1 MKSAGIL
8 TAGLAAILCTGA
20 AFGQSPQPADVAS
33 APPVIAPATATPA
46 SATANDFKSG
56 DILDALQDRY
66 TSLFEK
72 ISPAVVSVNAAI
84 PGPTTETP
92 PTAYVWSGFFITR
105 SGDILTTNAHYLQN
119 ATRVWVISGNV
130 GFTAEVKGLD
140 LVTDVALLHAD
151 SLPKNFAVLDLAD
164 HPDLPQKATML
175 MSVTC
180 KQGQDPGPS
189 TGLVQGY
196 NVNVGNRELPT
207 LYLRT
212 NIPDDGG
219 EGGSPVVDL
228 QGRLVGMMIA
238 SLTESRS
245 SLVLPSRAALRVR
258 DDLLTNGKVAYG
270 QLGFHGEQRSDTA
283 SGVNIFVT
291 SVDYGGPALD
301 AGLKTG
307 DEVRTLNGAPI
318 NNETDLRQ
326 AAFYLRPDQ
335 DVSLGV
341 HRDGQDLQLTLH
353 VGEMPLAT
361 DLNKQLATEAKT
373 TPPTAAT
380 APKPDSAPASLIP
393 GVGDPALPPPPV
405 EKVK

>member
-1 MKSAGIL
+1 MKSAGKL
-8 TAGLAAILCTGA
+8 AAGLAAIFCVQT
-20 AFGQSPQPADVAS
+20 AFGQSSAPANLAS
-33 APPVIAPATATPA
+33 APPAPPPA
-46 SATANDFKSG
+46 VSSPVANAGEFKSG

-66 TSLFEK
+66 TTLFER
-72 ISPAVVSVNAAI
+72 ISPSVVSVNAAI
-84 PGPTTETP
+84 PGPTTESL

-105 SGDILTTNAHYLQN
+105 TGDILTTNAHYLQN
-119 ATRVWVISGNV
+119 ASSVWVISGNV
-130 GFTAEVKGLD
+130 GFNAEVKGLD

-164 HPDLPQKATML
+164 SPDLPLKATMV

-180 KQGQDPGPS
+180 KEGQEPGPS

-270 QLGFHGEQRSDTA
+270 QLGFQGKQRSDTTA
-283 SGVNIFVT
+283 GVNIIVS
-291 SVDYGGPALD
+291 SVDYPGPALE
-301 AGLKTG
+301 AGLKAG
-307 DEVRTLNGAPI
+307 DEVRTLNGTPI
-318 NNETDLRQ
+318 KNEDDLRQ
-326 AAFYLRPDQ
+326 AAFYLRPGQ
-335 DVSLGV
+335 DVTLGV
-341 HRDGQDLQLTLH
+341 HRDGQDIQLTLH
-353 VGEMPLAT
+353 AGEMPLAT
-361 DLNKQLATEAKT
+361 DINKQLVTEPKT
-373 TPPTAAT
+373 SPPTADT
-380 APKPDSAPASLIP
+380 ASKPDSAAANLLP
-393 GVGDPALPPPPV
+393 GVNDPALPPPPV
-405 EKVK
+405 VKAK